1 MLTDPNIVNNIILAV
16 IALAN
21 LFTAFLAFKNHD
33 AIKEARSDIAI
44 IEKATNSMK
53 DALVTATGKAS
64 RAEGLAEGLKRGQ
77 DQATTAELG
86 HRSADPPLK

>member
-33 AIKEARSDIAI
+33 QIKDARNDIAT

-53 DALVTATGKAS
+53 DALVLATGKAS
-64 RAEGLAEGLKRGQ
+64 RAEGLAEGLKQ
-77 DQATTAELG
+77 STAREQ
-86 HRSADPPLK
+86 SARLSDDPPLK